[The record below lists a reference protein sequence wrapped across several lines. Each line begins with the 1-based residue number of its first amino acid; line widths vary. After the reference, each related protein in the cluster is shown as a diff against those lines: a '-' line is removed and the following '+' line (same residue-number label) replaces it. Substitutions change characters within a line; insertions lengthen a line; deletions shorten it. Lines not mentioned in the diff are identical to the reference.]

1 MERRCHLACL
11 QLLTLNVI
19 FSLIIASFTH
29 VSPETDPSIKPQSA
43 SIGYSKMVC
52 DGAAQRSSGLSHV
65 ETVEKLSWPL
75 PRFSAYSDSGKR
87 NTTCILDRNATLG
100 AVHFLSTSVEMRASD
115 ALSVWVYIAEQ
126 DVDAS
131 ASVQV
136 TLEQA
141 AYAHASAHCLI
152 VDPCTASVTIRA
164 SDRTSFVH
172 ALQTL
177 ARILSPR
184 SSLATGDQRA
194 FVVYDYPEWPYR
206 GLMMDVARNNFS
218 SAFIVRTVQV
228 LSYLKM
234 STLHLHGTDDSAFSF
249 FIPGKRLQTS
259 DTFDLRR
266 IRKECTFWGIE
277 LLLEVDMPGHAHSWG
292 TRHIARCPKRIKR
305 RGEPWGVP
313 LEWNA
318 DARGAVRKIIRWIA
332 RESIS
337 APGLPRTHL
346 GGDEVDIPCWEESS
360 GQNHREAYEQLLQR
374 TVANEGMRDAE
385 VVRWDDAF
393 SASDTNRWSNLR
405 AMNDLFS
412 LQIDMQRVALVWED
426 AESRECAK
434 NPPCKRTVINCYLQ
448 RESDKVIYV

>member
-1 MERRCHLACL
+1 
-11 QLLTLNVI
+11 
-19 FSLIIASFTH
+19 
-29 VSPETDPSIKPQSA
+29 
-43 SIGYSKMVC
+43 MVC

-75 PRFSAYSDSGKR
+75 PRFSAYSGSVKR
-87 NTTCILDRNATLG
+87 ETTCILARNATLG

-305 RGEPWGVP
+305 LGEPWGIP

-374 TVANEGMRDAE
+374 TVANEGMRESE
-385 VVRWDDAF
+385 VIRWDDAF
-393 SASDTNRWSNLR
+393 SASDTNSLR